1 MQLLDRLLD
10 IIYPPSCIFCR
21 SVLEYGTDI
30 CICEDCFEKLQFF
43 PDIPIKPDRSKDESY
58 CDLVV
63 GVFEYDGIVR
73 DSLRR
78 YKFHNKPSYYR
89 TYSKLLA
96 DRLRRMTD
104 IGRYGVVLSVPLH
117 SERERTRGYNQS
129 YLISRA
135 LAKELKLPEC
145 SNALR
150 RVKKTDAQSLLGRSD
165 RHENVKDAF
174 HVKDNR
180 NIIGKSVLLVD
191 DIFTTGATV
200 QECSKALKRAGAKEI
215 TAAVMAAGKICNR
228 RR

>member
-1 MQLLDRLLD
+1 
-10 IIYPPSCIFCR
+10 
-21 SVLEYGTDI
+21 LEYDTDI
-30 CICEDCFEKLQFF
+30 CICEDCFKKLRFF
-43 PDIPIKPDRSKDESY
+43 PDIPIKPDKSNEKSY

-63 GVFEYDGIVR
+63 GVFEYDGLVR

-104 IGRYGVVLSVPLH
+104 IGRYEAVLSVPLH
-117 SERERTRGYNQS
+117 SERERTRGYNQA
-129 YLISRA
+129 YLISKA

-145 SNALR
+145 SYALR
-150 RVKKTDAQSLLGRSD
+150 RVKYTDAQSLLGRSD

-174 HVKDNR
+174 LVNDNR
-180 NIIGKSVLLVD
+180 NITGKSVLLVD

-200 QECSKALKRAGAKEI
+200 QECSKALISAGAREV
-215 TAAVMAAGKICNR
+215 TAAVMAAGKIRNR
-228 RR
+228 RGYYA